1 MFQRMIRNLL
11 TSTLIVAVL
20 MVTGITVPAASAAPK
35 HGPPPVAT
43 AHRGNGEVKAKH
55 DKHPKKN
62 KKHGKKHGKKHT
74 KKHHKAG
81 KKAGH
86 KHRTPSKRG

>member
-20 MVTGITVPAASAAPK
+20 LATGLTVPAACAAPK
-35 HGPPPVAT
+35 HGNPPAAT
-43 AHRGNGEVKAKH
+43 AHHGQSDVKTKH
-55 DKHPKKN
+55 DKHPKKH
-62 KKHGKKHGKKHT
+62 KKHSKKHT

-86 KHRTPSKRG
+86 KHHTPSKRG

>member
-20 MVTGITVPAASAAPK
+20 LATGLTVPAASAAPK
-35 HGPPPVAT
+35 HGNPPAAA
-43 AHRGNGEVKAKH
+43 AHRGDGTVKAKH

-62 KKHGKKHGKKHT
+62 KKHT

-81 KKAGH
+81 KKASH
-86 KHRTPSKRG
+86 KHRTASRRG